1 MRTCHYCGR
10 DWPHPLLYDVRRDNT
25 ADPVG
30 RCAACS
36 FFGRKQLR
44 LPLEAA

>member
-1 MRTCHYCGR
+1 
-10 DWPHPLLYDVRRDNT
+10 VRRDNT
-25 ADPVG
+25 ADPIG
-30 RCAACS
+30 RCASCA